1 MDQIYLLTIKEVIII
16 MAKKKA
22 IKKAVTRKK
31 VAKKTVK
38 KKVMKKKVAKKK
50 VIKRKP
56 AKKIVKKPVAK
67 KAHSQPKMKVGRKKD
82 KTLPIIGLIV
92 NVLFMPGLGSLIG
105 GKVKEGIWQLLLL
118 ILGPIVSILLIM
130 TIIGAVIGI
139 PLLVIT
145 PTVAWI
151 WGLITGIQM
160 INE

>member
-1 MDQIYLLTIKEVIII
+1 MIQIYFLTIKEVIII

-22 IKKAVTRKK
+22 VKKPVTRKK

-38 KKVMKKKVAKKK
+38 RKAVKKKVVKKK

-56 AKKIVKKPVAK
+56 AKKPVAK

-105 GKVKEGIWQLLLL
+105 GRVKEGIWQLLLL

-160 INE
+160 VSE